1 MHVPKIIIVSQ
12 IKNNH
17 LSRLLELNPSVVEL
31 RGIEWNLL
39 VLALE
44 LDLGAVSVLVPVAP
58 GAPPGTGVSTRLGEF
73 NLERERP
80 VYVKNIVSFR
90 KGKYIVS
97 ISTFNPLMLDLLA
110 PPPHT

>member
-80 VYVKNIVSFR
+80 VYVKNIVSFLE
-90 KGKYIVS
+90 KENILFQS
-97 ISTFNPLMLDLLA
+97 LLLIL
-110 PPPHT
+110 